1 MASGTRLAKER
12 ETAKDDSTVMAS
24 QISMPALTSLLEEH
38 RHSISAAMS
47 AELRSAFISLEAK
60 LDTVQA
66 TVTDFG
72 ERIASLESNANL
84 TEERIQALEASCS
97 TLSETCAKLNTKNI
111 DLEGRSRRNNIRIV
125 GLPESI
131 EGPRPT
137 TFFSDVLKEIFG
149 DQVLQTPPE
158 LDRAHRSLAAKPRQ
172 GDRPRPVIVCLHRHQ
187 TKELIIREARKRRND
202 LKYRDSPVRIY
213 EDFCPEVLVQRAA
226 YRDVMAKL
234 YNLGLRPALLY
245 PAKLQITKKDGNKK
259 RFSSVEEAVAFV
271 GSLPAP

>member
-1 MASGTRLAKER
+1 MR
-12 ETAKDDSTVMAS
+12 DDSTAMAS
-24 QISMPALTSLLEEH
+24 QISMPALTTLLEEH
-38 RHSISAAMS
+38 RRSISATLS

-84 TEERIQALEASCS
+84 TEERIQALEVSCS
-97 TLSETCAKLNTKNI
+97 TLSETCAKLKNI
-111 DLEGRSRRNNIRIV
+111 DLEGRSRRNNIRIA

-187 TKELIIREARKRRND
+187 TKEIIVREARKRRND
-202 LKYRDSPVRIY
+202 LKYRSTSTRI
-213 EDFCPEVLVQRAA
+213 
-226 YRDVMAKL
+226 
-234 YNLGLRPALLY
+234 
-245 PAKLQITKKDGNKK
+245 T
-259 RFSSVEEAVAFV
+259 
-271 GSLPAP
+271 APTC